1 MFMIIIIAHGKT
13 SLFIHQLPCRRVC
26 SWEVTEYVVVDCA
39 AAGKHSAGERN
50 GPDRGGGLS
59 VTEHSGFGVIGQVL
73 DVETI

>member
-1 MFMIIIIAHGKT
+1 MARQAYSSTNCHVA
-13 SLFIHQLPCRRVC
+13 VC
-26 SWEVTEYVVVDCA
+26 VLGTWEVTEYVVVDC
-39 AAGKHSAGERN
+39 AGERN